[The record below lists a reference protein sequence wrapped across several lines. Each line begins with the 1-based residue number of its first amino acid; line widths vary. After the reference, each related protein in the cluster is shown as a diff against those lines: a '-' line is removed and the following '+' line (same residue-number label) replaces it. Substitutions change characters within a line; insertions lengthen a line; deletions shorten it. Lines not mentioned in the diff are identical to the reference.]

1 MNDATVADREREL
14 LEHVAA
20 LARVI
25 HQEREQLAARLAE
38 LERELSVLATTL
50 DGQPA
55 VIALGGSPQPQRA

>member
-55 VIALGGSPQPQRA
+55 VIALGGSQPQQRA

>member
-1 MNDATVADREREL
+1 MNDLAVAEREREL

-25 HQEREQLAARLAE
+25 HQEREQLAARLAK

-55 VIALGGSPQPQRA
+55 VIALGGSRPPQRA